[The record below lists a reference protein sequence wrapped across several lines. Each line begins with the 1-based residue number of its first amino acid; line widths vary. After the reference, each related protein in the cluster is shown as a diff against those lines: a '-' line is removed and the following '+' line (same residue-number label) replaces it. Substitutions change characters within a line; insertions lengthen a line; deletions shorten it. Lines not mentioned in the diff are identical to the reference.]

1 MAITDWPAGERPREK
16 LLAQG
21 VQALS
26 DAELLAIFLRVGMRG
41 KSAVDLARD
50 LLQRFGSLNALFAA
64 SLPQLAAVPGMG
76 EAKYCQLQAVLE
88 MARRA
93 LGETLSTPAAFTAPG
108 TVRDF
113 LRLHLGQ
120 EQQEVFVALWL
131 NNANQLIAC
140 DELARGTIN
149 QAAVYPRE
157 VARRGLE
164 RHAAAVIFAHN
175 HPAGT
180 REPSAAD
187 HDLTQ
192 RLRNALGL
200 FDIRTLDHFIV
211 VGNGTPLS
219 FAERGWLN

>member
-1 MAITDWPAGERPREK
+1 MAISDWPANERPREK
-16 LLAQG
+16 LLANG
-21 VQALS
+21 AQALS

-50 LLQRFGSLNALFAA
+50 LLQRFGSLTALFAA
-64 SLPQLAAVPGMG
+64 DLPRLAAVPGMG
-76 EAKYCQLQAVLE
+76 EAKYTQLQAVLE

-93 LGETLSTPAAFTAPG
+93 LGETLTEQAAFTAPG

-120 EQQEVFVALWL
+120 ERQEVFVALWL
-131 NNANQLIAC
+131 DNANKLIAC
-140 DELARGTIN
+140 DELARGTFN

-157 VARRGLE
+157 VARSGLE

-187 HDLTQ
+187 RQLTQ
-192 RLRNALGL
+192 RLQDALAL

-211 VGNGTPLS
+211 AGSSPPTS
-219 FAERGWLN
+219 FAERGWL